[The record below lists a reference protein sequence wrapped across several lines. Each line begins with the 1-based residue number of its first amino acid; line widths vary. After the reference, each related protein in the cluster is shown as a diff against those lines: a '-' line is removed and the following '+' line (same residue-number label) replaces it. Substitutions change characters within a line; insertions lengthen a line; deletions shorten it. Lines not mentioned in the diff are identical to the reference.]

1 MDFKERLRKS
11 LLFNK
16 KHNWIT
22 NGTLITAKHL
32 DNKEELFFGLL
43 DELGLNRYEENND
56 TYDYAI
62 INEKELTP
70 VRFYNLLKKHNEKM
84 VIINSNKALK
94 DQKIINLLEGAV
106 CSSPDSVTKWP
117 VRLENKKDFLFLGKL
132 IVLTTYSLDDLK
144 NNKKYTWLLR
154 DCVNF

>member
-1 MDFKERLRKS
+1 MDFKERVRKS
-11 LLFNK
+11 FLFNK
-16 KHNWIT
+16 KYRGVI
-22 NGTLITAKHL
+22 NGTLITSKHL
-32 DNKEELFFGLL
+32 DDKEEFFFSLL
-43 DELGLNRYEENND
+43 DEFGLKRYEENND

-70 VRFYNLLKKHNEKM
+70 VRFYNLLKKHNKKM

-106 CSSPDSVTKWP
+106 CSSPDSETKWP
-117 VRLENKKDFLFLGKL
+117 VRLENKKNFLFLGK
-132 IVLTTYSLDDLK
+132 IAILTTYFLEDLK

-154 DCVNF
+154 DCLKF